1 MTRTRSD
8 FMNAVR
14 NAGCT
19 IIAAVLLVGCASMRE
34 QAAVASSKEATQ
46 PAPYAVDS
54 SYVNKVERAARKD
67 NVDVQWVNPPT
78 NRATSGGP
86 R

>member
-1 MTRTRSD
+1 
-8 FMNAVR
+8 MNAVR

-19 IIAAVLLVGCASMRE
+19 IIAGVLLAGCASMHE
-34 QAAVASSKEATQ
+34 QPAVAANQAAAT
-46 PAPYAVDS
+46 PAPNDVDS

>member
-1 MTRTRSD
+1 
-8 FMNAVR
+8 MNAVR

-19 IIAAVLLVGCASMRE
+19 IIATVLLAGCASMSD
-34 QAAVASSKEATQ
+34 QSSVAANKASAT
-46 PAPYAVDS
+46 PAPYDTDS
-54 SYVNKVERAARKD
+54 AYVNKVERKARK
-67 NVDVQWVNPPT
+67 NSVDVQWVNPPT

>member
-1 MTRTRSD
+1 
-8 FMNAVR
+8 MNAVR
-14 NAGCT
+14 SAGCT
-19 IIAAVLLVGCASMRE
+19 IIAAVLLVGCASMHE
-34 QAAVASSKEATQ
+34 QPDVAANKATAT

-54 SYVNKVERAARKD
+54 AYVNKVERAARKD

>member
-1 MTRTRSD
+1 
-8 FMNAVR
+8 
-14 NAGCT
+14 
-19 IIAAVLLVGCASMRE
+19 MRE
-34 QAAVASSKEATQ
+34 QAAVASSKEAPQ